1 MDGLQDSKGGTTL
14 PMVRGES
21 ACSQKRRRGRMGIK
35 FEYLLPHVGQGPRP
49 HQSCGGRWNQAPR
62 DDRGGRRRNVVE
74 DSLVNVTRPGYKTFS
89 RSFSDEM
96 PSTPFSPSGVA
107 VDLVGAKGGEDE
119 TPSRVD
125 REARVGLGCPLLPTG
140 RTPGDVGLAKESSC
154 SLQLSTAI
162 QSEQK
167 RRPWIV
173 KLAVRVARM

>member
-1 MDGLQDSKGGTTL
+1 VGDG
-14 PMVRGES
+14 
-21 ACSQKRRRGRMGIK
+21 GIK
-35 FEYLLPHVGQGPRP
+35 RPKTTEQG
-49 HQSCGGRWNQAPR
+49 GE
-62 DDRGGRRRNVVE
+62 RRRNVVE

-107 VDLVGAKGGEDE
+107 VDRAGAEGGEDE

-140 RTPGDVGLAKESSC
+140 RTPGDAGLVKESSC
-154 SLQLSTAI
+154 GLQFINAI

-167 RRPWIV
+167 RRRPWTAE
-173 KLAVRVARM
+173 LAVRVARMRVGLESE